1 MDINKLTDEIIGGR
15 RLDENDDLSFLLSA
29 PLDELTKAA
38 DKLRRHFSGNKA
50 NLCSIINGKSG
61 KCSENCKFC
70 AQSARHH
77 TGVEEYA
84 FLDNDKILAEC
95 RHNEQRG
102 VHRFAIVTAGR
113 ALTGKDFDKA
123 CDAFTVLKKKTKM
136 GLCASMGLLSKEQLE
151 RLKGCGVTRY
161 HCNIETSKRNFPN
174 ICTTHTFDE
183 KLSCLARAKAVGLE
197 ICSGGIVGMGETW
210 EDRTD
215 MALTLSKLGV
225 SSIPINALIP
235 IKGTPFEDLPR
246 LTENDILR
254 IVALFRIIVPDADI
268 RLAAG
273 RLLLKNSGEAA
284 FLSGANSAITGDMLT
299 TSGNGI
305 GEDIAMLESFGFD
318 VRG

>member
-50 NLCSIINGKSG
+50 NFCSIINGKSG
-61 KCSENCKFC
+61 KCPENCKFC

-77 TGVEEYA
+77 TGVEEYG

-123 CDAFTVLKKKTKM
+123 NDAFSLLSKKTKM
-136 GLCASMGLLSKEQLE
+136 GLCASMGLLSFEQFE
-151 RLKGCGVTRY
+151 RLKSCGVTRY
-161 HCNIETSKRNFPN
+161 HCNIETSRRNFPN

-183 KLSCLARAKAVGLE
+183 KLSCLARAKAAGLE

-210 EDRTD
+210 EDRVD

-284 FLSGANSAITGDMLT
+284 F
-299 TSGNGI
+299 
-305 GEDIAMLESFGFD
+305 
-318 VRG
+318 